1 MREVQ
6 SQDENIR
13 ARGRAEVQG
22 TQHLRDDGRGIRSGD
37 IRGHKMSRPIKLN
50 CDTRSYNLTMRQ
62 KQWDTLSRKADEL
75 TRLTRKQVS
84 VADIIRLCIDMHGS
98 DVCDEIERRYR
109 AQTY

>member
-1 MREVQ
+1 
-6 SQDENIR
+6 
-13 ARGRAEVQG
+13 
-22 TQHLRDDGRGIRSGD
+22 
-37 IRGHKMSRPIKLN
+37 
-50 CDTRSYNLTMRQ
+50 MRQ